1 MNFCLIENMDDNYE
15 LPDNY
20 IYVALT
26 QEVIYYLDKKNIE
39 YIMMEDFYS
48 SGKIRGNTDK
58 YLNDQIKWINI
69 FDKKIREF
77 YSEANQLNL
86 NLASIYFHWIKYL
99 VDNIILTSKIL
110 NQFINSTNPKNIL
123 FINNNYG
130 NDELPHWEHILH
142 FQGVESTYS
151 RVLPLICNHKKINF
165 ERIVIEDNNLKKSN
179 FDLKLKLKSL
189 FPRVISFY
197 HKAKQY
203 IKIIK
208 FILKENRNNKN
219 PKYNA
224 LYFSTNKLV
233 QNFSSNF
240 INASIYNNNSFYKY
254 ASPIINKKTIKN
266 NYSNNLIIQNKKF
279 NFNEIYEWINN
290 KCGLDISIILKTRF
304 DTFIYDICPKL
315 IHLTKYFLSYY
326 ENEKINFIVTSH
338 IFSIEEHAA
347 IAASNLSKNTK
358 AIYFHHGADAYE
370 FNSRYFTLIKNFDFY
385 FSSTLNE
392 SIHEIKNR
400 NKNGQKKP
408 IISYY

>member
-151 RVLPLICNHKKINF
+151 RV
-165 ERIVIEDNNLKKSN
+165 
-179 FDLKLKLKSL
+179 
-189 FPRVISFY
+189 
-197 HKAKQY
+197 
-203 IKIIK
+203 
-208 FILKENRNNKN
+208 
-219 PKYNA
+219 
-224 LYFSTNKLV
+224 
-233 QNFSSNF
+233 
-240 INASIYNNNSFYKY
+240 
-254 ASPIINKKTIKN
+254 
-266 NYSNNLIIQNKKF
+266 
-279 NFNEIYEWINN
+279 
-290 KCGLDISIILKTRF
+290 
-304 DTFIYDICPKL
+304 
-315 IHLTKYFLSYY
+315 
-326 ENEKINFIVTSH
+326 
-338 IFSIEEHAA
+338 
-347 IAASNLSKNTK
+347 
-358 AIYFHHGADAYE
+358 
-370 FNSRYFTLIKNFDFY
+370 
-385 FSSTLNE
+385 
-392 SIHEIKNR
+392 
-400 NKNGQKKP
+400 
-408 IISYY
+408 

>member
-1 MNFCLIENMDDNYE
+1 
-15 LPDNY
+15 
-20 IYVALT
+20 
-26 QEVIYYLDKKNIE
+26 
-39 YIMMEDFYS
+39 MMEDFYS

-197 HKAKQY
+197 HSTKQY
-203 IKIIK
+203 IKNIK

-219 PKYNA
+219 PKYNV
-224 LYFSTNKLV
+224 LYFSTLKFIEE
-233 QNFSSNF
+233 FSSDS
-240 INASIYNNNSFYKY
+240 INALLFSNNSFYKY
-254 ASPIINKKTIKN
+254 AFPFTRKKTIKN
-266 NYSNNLIIQNKKF
+266 NFTKNLIIQNKKF
-279 NFNEIYEWINN
+279 NF
-290 KCGLDISIILKTRF
+290 
-304 DTFIYDICPKL
+304 
-315 IHLTKYFLSYY
+315 
-326 ENEKINFIVTSH
+326 
-338 IFSIEEHAA
+338 
-347 IAASNLSKNTK
+347 
-358 AIYFHHGADAYE
+358 
-370 FNSRYFTLIKNFDFY
+370 
-385 FSSTLNE
+385 
-392 SIHEIKNR
+392 
-400 NKNGQKKP
+400 
-408 IISYY
+408 